1 MMVHHQI
8 TTELPRS
15 FCRGMETQRKLSMLL
30 FLPKVIL
37 CILTKKMWE
46 TTLEEA
52 TSEVEV
58 VASKKKEAIMME
70 AKMIEASAREAG
82 MTTTREVMVVE
93 AVEESQ
99 ESLVASL
106 ISMAITTAITK
117 TETWVINK
125 RQTTMAFIMM
135 TNLSIREVIPP
146 SQAPLTT
153 TTRLKKRKDRLYSSA
168 I

>member
-70 AKMIEASAREAG
+70 AKMIEASASQAG

-106 ISMAITTAITK
+106 ISMAITK

-146 SQAPLTT
+146 SQAPLIT